1 MENSLE
7 DKITNAF
14 KDHDKMVEQRHVD
27 KWTDDVIHNYYSRKP
42 EELYAAWVFTYRRMS
57 AYMQAAFYDFMGPY
71 PLYCTYKGKRY
82 RVNVVS
88 RMGDIGM
95 TKDLEK
101 DSGYDVRGV
110 YPDECTCWSNTP
122 GEHKP
127 ELLQPVYK
135 DNGIWR
141 QIKSD
146 KMGEQSNHLLSSSDF
161 KHGVKLIIDGDFAD
175 EDARQQYT
183 NGLLTKLNS

>member
-1 MENSLE
+1 M
-7 DKITNAF
+7 
-14 KDHDKMVEQRHVD
+14 D
-27 KWTDDVIHNYYSRKP
+27 KWTDDVIRNYYSRKP

-95 TKDLEK
+95 TKALEK
-101 DSGYDVRGV
+101 DSGYDVRGI

-135 DNGIWR
+135 DNGVWR

-175 EDARQQYT
+175 EDVRQQYT
-183 NGLLTKLNS
+183 NGLLTKLNN